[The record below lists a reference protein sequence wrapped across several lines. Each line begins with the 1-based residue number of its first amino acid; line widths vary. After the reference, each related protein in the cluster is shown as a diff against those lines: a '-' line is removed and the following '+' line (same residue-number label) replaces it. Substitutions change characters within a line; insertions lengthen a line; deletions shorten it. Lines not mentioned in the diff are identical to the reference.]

1 MTGQQPLERLFG
13 LNRPLMKILFVNT
26 FYAPL
31 EIGGAEKSVRFL
43 AETMVS
49 MGHEATVVTLG
60 RERERTTIGGV
71 KVERL
76 TVKNLYF
83 PADAPQQTSLKK
95 LIWHTLDSFNPLSS
109 NGLSDLLDEIQPDV
123 VHTNNLSGFS
133 VSIWKTIKKR
143 NIRIVH
149 TLRDYYLLCPN
160 TAMFKD
166 GRQCIQRC
174 TQCAIL
180 STPREHQTRHV
191 DVVVG
196 NSHFIL
202 NKHLEHQL
210 FEKSEKYVIYNAYSP
225 KHNKRKNNPE
235 AITFG
240 FIGRLS
246 PTKGVEILLEAAKMV
261 AAECNQKI
269 NILIAGD
276 GDSNYVSTL
285 KTKAKD
291 LPVQFLGRV
300 IPEDFYSQIDWTI
313 VPSLWDE
320 PLARVIFE
328 SFAHGIPVI
337 GSATGG
343 TPELLEDG
351 KTGLLYTNAKD
362 PRALALKMKQAL
374 SDSGR
379 KFEAACLKAAER
391 FTPNQVYSGYYQI
404 FESLCKK
411 RILSRD

>member
-1 MTGQQPLERLFG
+1 MTGRQPIKSLSG
-13 LNRPLMKILFVNT
+13 LDRPLMKILFVNT

-31 EIGGAEKSVRFL
+31 EVGGAEKSVRFL
-43 AETMVS
+43 AETMAS

-60 RERERTTIGGV
+60 REREHSIVGGV
-71 KVERL
+71 RVERL
-76 TVKNLYF
+76 KVKNLYF
-83 PADAPQQTSLKK
+83 PADATKQSSLKK
-95 LIWHTLDSFNPLSS
+95 LIWHTLDSFNPLSP
-109 NGLSDLLDEIQPDV
+109 NELSEILDDIQPDV

-133 VSIWKTIKKR
+133 VSIWKAIKKR
-143 NIRIVH
+143 NIPIVH

-174 TQCAIL
+174 TQCSIL
-180 STPREHQTRHV
+180 STPREHQTQHV

-202 NKHLEHQL
+202 NKHIEYQL
-210 FEKSEKYVIYNAYSP
+210 FDNSKKCVIYNAYSP
-225 KHNKRKNNPE
+225 KHNKRETNPE
-235 AITFG
+235 AFTFG

-246 PTKGVEILLEAAKMV
+246 PTKGVEILLEAAKIVV
-261 AAECNQKI
+261 ADCTQKI

-276 GDSNYVSTL
+276 GDPSYVSTL
-285 KTKAKD
+285 KVKAKD

-300 IPEDFYSQIDWTI
+300 DPEDFYSQIDWTI

-351 KTGLLYTNAKD
+351 TTGLLYTDAKD

-374 SDSGR
+374 SGSGR
-379 KFEAACLKAAER
+379 TFQAACLTAAED
-391 FTPNQVYSGYYQI
+391 FTPDQVYTGYYQI
-404 FESLCKK
+404 FESLYKK
-411 RILSRD
+411 RVLSRD